1 MAPVASSSVSLIGT
15 FILYNWYHKFF
26 MNTISLS
33 YGGGRIKLFPLTSGV
48 PSQIKLEGRVWRG
61 KSHKGKPRAGVEWSL
76 VPKEKLEALW
86 GMYKSGLPVLIPK
99 R

>member
-1 MAPVASSSVSLIGT
+1 MTFFFFKIALPCVFFKFHFTDTNEGLI
-15 FILYNWYHKFF
+15 
-26 MNTISLS
+26 
-33 YGGGRIKLFPLTSGV
+33 RIKLFPLTSGV

-76 VPKEKLEALW
+76 VPKEKPEALW